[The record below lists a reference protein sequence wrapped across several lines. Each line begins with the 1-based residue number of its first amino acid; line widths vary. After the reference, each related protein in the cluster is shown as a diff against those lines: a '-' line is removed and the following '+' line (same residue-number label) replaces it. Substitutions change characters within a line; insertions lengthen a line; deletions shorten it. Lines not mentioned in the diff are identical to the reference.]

1 MEKSFIYRDK
11 SGMRLGQMVQPMRRV
26 GIYVP
31 GGLGAYPSSVLMN
44 AIPAKVAGVAE
55 IVMVSPP
62 SSEGERLAVLAAA
75 EIAGVD
81 EFYRVGGAHAVA
93 ALAYGTETIK
103 PVDKI
108 VGPGQ
113 RLRAGRQADGLRRHR
128 YRQDGG
134 AERGAGDC
142 RRPRASRMDCGRP
155 DCAGGAWFGRRGGRA
170 ADDLGEYRESRGR
183 GGRDLRSRA
192 LPRAQQVEAALVKR
206 GAMVVV
212 GDLNEAFDLA
222 NEIGPEH
229 LELDMRNPSR
239 WLPQGQGAGAVF
251 LGPLTPAP
259 LGDYLAG
266 PNHVL
271 PTGGAARFASPLGA
285 YDFLKRTS
293 IIEASMGAIAA
304 LGPSVAHLA
313 RMEGFE
319 GHARAMELRSGGV
332 GREGESGQRIEM
344 KSTKSACKIKTRP
357 QPVARLAPVKAKR
370 SAEVERKTR
379 ETAVTVA
386 LKLDGTGR
394 GEAKTGV
401 PFLDHMLES
410 FARHGFFD
418 LKVAASGDLHIDD
431 HHTVEDVGI
440 VVGGRFA
447 QALGDRAGIKRF
459 GEATVPLDEA
469 VCTAIVDISGRAYL
483 GYNVPI
489 SQERVGNFQTE
500 LVHDFMKALTDEVG
514 MNLHLNLVSGRNP
527 HHIIEATFKALARA
541 MDHATARE
549 PRLSGALSTKG
560 TLSN

>member
-1 MEKSFIYRDK
+1 MRPRVLKSQTPEFRKFLAAILARRGGDESARIDRGVSKIIADVRKRGDRALIELTAKFDGVKLTPATLRVTPAERHSAINRIPAEDRRALELAAERIAEFHRRTMEESFIYRDK

-62 SSEGERLAVLAAA
+62 SAEGERLAVLAAA

-108 VGPGQ
+108 VGPGNAFVQ
-113 RLRAGRQADGLRRHR
+113 AAKRMVYGVTDIDKMAGPSEVLVIADDRA
-128 YRQDGG
+128 
-134 AERGAGDC
+134 
-142 RRPRASRMDCGRP
+142 RPE
-155 DCAGGAWFGRRGGRA
+155 WIA
-170 ADDLGEYRESRGR
+170 ADLIAQAEHGSGDEAAVLLTPSASIARRVAEAVEVALKS
-183 GGRDLRSRA
+183 
-192 LPRAQQVEAALVKR
+192 LPRARQVEAALVKR

-229 LELDMRNPSR
+229 LELDVRNPSR
-239 WLPQGQGAGAVF
+239 WLPKVKAAGAVF

-293 IIEASMGAIAA
+293 IIEASTGAIAT
-304 LGPSVAHLA
+304 LGPTVAHLA

-319 GHARAMELRSGGV
+319 GHARAMELRSNAA
-332 GREGESGQRIEM
+332 EGTGAVRSRNAKAA
-344 KSTKSACKIKTRP
+344 KS
-357 QPVARLAPVKAKR
+357 R
-370 SAEVERKTR
+370 SAK
-379 ETAVTVA
+379 
-386 LKLDGTGR
+386 
-394 GEAKTGV
+394 
-401 PFLDHMLES
+401 S
-410 FARHGFFD
+410 
-418 LKVAASGDLHIDD
+418 
-431 HHTVEDVGI
+431 
-440 VVGGRFA
+440 
-447 QALGDRAGIKRF
+447 
-459 GEATVPLDEA
+459 
-469 VCTAIVDISGRAYL
+469 
-483 GYNVPI
+483 
-489 SQERVGNFQTE
+489 
-500 LVHDFMKALTDEVG
+500 
-514 MNLHLNLVSGRNP
+514 
-527 HHIIEATFKALARA
+527 
-541 MDHATARE
+541 
-549 PRLSGALSTKG
+549 
-560 TLSN
+560 